1 MEIYQAVGQNIH
13 RIRKAQ
19 QLSIDRA
26 AALSGVSKSMLG
38 QIERG
43 LVNPTV
49 SVLARIA
56 GGLHVPIEQ
65 LVECRE
71 ETPAQLHRAV
81 DVVGARLCGGKVIR
95 YPLFPFDTDSRCQS
109 CQLDLFISGGYDAP
123 DRVPGSR
130 VYLTVL
136 SGTLQ
141 VTAGGETYQLES
153 RDSLSI
159 PGGEGYHYENIG
171 NNTVRMIE
179 RSSPSGLMSL
189 TVLRSGESAGM
200 RMASNVDGE
209 TKE

>member
-71 ETPAQLHRAV
+71 EPPAQLHRAV

-179 RSSPSGLMSL
+179 RIYYRK
-189 TVLRSGESAGM
+189 V
-200 RMASNVDGE
+200 
-209 TKE
+209 

>member
-109 CQLDLFISGGYDAP
+109 CQLDLFISGSYDAP

-153 RDSLSI
+153 WDSLSI

-179 RSSPSGLMSL
+179 RIYYRK
-189 TVLRSGESAGM
+189 V
-200 RMASNVDGE
+200 
-209 TKE
+209 

>member
-49 SVLARIA
+49 S
-56 GGLHVPIEQ
+56 
-65 LVECRE
+65 
-71 ETPAQLHRAV
+71 
-81 DVVGARLCGGKVIR
+81 VGARLCGGKVIR

-179 RSSPSGLMSL
+179 RIYYRK
-189 TVLRSGESAGM
+189 V
-200 RMASNVDGE
+200 
-209 TKE
+209 

>member
-19 QLSIDRA
+19 QLSIDRT

-81 DVVGARLCGGKVIR
+81 DVIGARLCGGKVIR

-109 CQLDLFISGGYDAP
+109 CQLDLFISGGHDAP
-123 DRVPGSR
+123 DRGPRSPL
-130 VYLTVL
+130 YLTRL
-136 SGTLQ
+136 PRAPPG
-141 VTAGGETYQLES
+141 TAGGGTYQPRS
-153 RDSLSI
+153 PGHPAI
-159 PGGEGYHYENIG
+159 PRRGGGYH
-171 NNTVRMIE
+171 
-179 RSSPSGLMSL
+179 
-189 TVLRSGESAGM
+189 
-200 RMASNVDGE
+200 
-209 TKE
+209 

>member
-56 GGLHVPIEQ
+56 GGLRVPIEQ

-109 CQLDLFISGGYDAP
+109 CQLDLFISGSYDAP

-141 VTAGGETYQLES
+141 GARRTSSRAGTAC
-153 RDSLSI
+153 
-159 PGGEGYHYENIG
+159 P
-171 NNTVRMIE
+171 
-179 RSSPSGLMSL
+179 SPAARGITMK
-189 TVLRSGESAGM
+189 TSATTPS
-200 RMASNVDGE
+200 A
-209 TKE
+209 

>member
-95 YPLFPFDTDSRCQS
+95 GRYGYGCSEWKKGCKFRIHSPVCGRPLKE
-109 CQLDLFISGGYDAP
+109 A
-123 DRVPGSR
+123 DR
-130 VYLTVL
+130 
-136 SGTLQ
+136 
-141 VTAGGETYQLES
+141 
-153 RDSLSI
+153 
-159 PGGEGYHYENIG
+159 EN
-171 NNTVRMIE
+171 N
-179 RSSPSGLMSL
+179 
-189 TVLRSGESAGM
+189 
-200 RMASNVDGE
+200 
-209 TKE
+209 

>member
-19 QLSIDRA
+19 RLSIDRA

-56 GGLHVPIEQ
+56 GGLHVPLEQ

-71 ETPAQLHRAV
+71 EAPVQLCRAV

-95 YPLFPFDTDSRCQS
+95 YPLLPFDTDSRCESSQM
-109 CQLDLFISGGYDAP
+109 DLFISGSYDAP
-123 DRVPGSR
+123 DRIPGSR
-130 VYLTVL
+130 IYLTVL
-136 SGTLQ
+136 TGTLRV
-141 VTAGGETYQLES
+141 VTGGETYQLES
-153 RDSLSI
+153 RDSLSF

-179 RSSPSGLMSL
+179 RIYYRK
-189 TVLRSGESAGM
+189 V
-200 RMASNVDGE
+200 
-209 TKE
+209 

>member
-65 LVECRE
+65 LVEFRE

-95 YPLFPFDTDSRCQS
+95 YPALP
-109 CQLDLFISGGYDAP
+109 
-123 DRVPGSR
+123 
-130 VYLTVL
+130 
-136 SGTLQ
+136 
-141 VTAGGETYQLES
+141 
-153 RDSLSI
+153 
-159 PGGEGYHYENIG
+159 
-171 NNTVRMIE
+171 
-179 RSSPSGLMSL
+179 
-189 TVLRSGESAGM
+189 LRHRQPMPELPA
-200 RMASNVDGE
+200 RPLHQRRL
-209 TKE
+209 

>member
-71 ETPAQLHRAV
+71 ETPAQLHRA
-81 DVVGARLCGGKVIR
+81 GLNYIWSMAG
-95 YPLFPFDTDSRCQS
+95 F
-109 CQLDLFISGGYDAP
+109 
-123 DRVPGSR
+123 
-130 VYLTVL
+130 
-136 SGTLQ
+136 SGT
-141 VTAGGETYQLES
+141 
-153 RDSLSI
+153 
-159 PGGEGYHYENIG
+159 
-171 NNTVRMIE
+171 
-179 RSSPSGLMSL
+179 
-189 TVLRSGESAGM
+189 
-200 RMASNVDGE
+200 
-209 TKE
+209 

>member
-1 MEIYQAVGQNIH
+1 MAEKPAAIPENSSQDMNTVISDNLRSLRQSLH
-13 RIRKAQ
+13 
-19 QLSIDRA
+19 LS
-26 AALSGVSKSMLG
+26 LSEVSERTGVSKSMLG

-56 GGLHVPIEQ
+56 GGLRVPIEQ

-109 CQLDLFISGGYDAP
+109 CQLDLFISGSYDAP

-179 RSSPSGLMSL
+179 RIYYRK
-189 TVLRSGESAGM
+189 V
-200 RMASNVDGE
+200 
-209 TKE
+209 

>member
-56 GGLHVPIEQ
+56 GGLRVPIEQ

-95 YPLFPFDTDSRCQS
+95 YPLN
-109 CQLDLFISGGYDAP
+109 
-123 DRVPGSR
+123 
-130 VYLTVL
+130 
-136 SGTLQ
+136 GTWIDIGTHQ
-141 VTAGGETYQLES
+141 E
-153 RDSLSI
+153 
-159 PGGEGYHYENIG
+159 YE
-171 NNTVRMIE
+171 R
-179 RSSPSGLMSL
+179 
-189 TVLRSGESAGM
+189 A
-200 RMASNVDGE
+200 
-209 TKE
+209 KELVKHLK

>member
-56 GGLHVPIEQ
+56 GGLRVPIEQ

-71 ETPAQLHRAV
+71 ETPAQLHRA
-81 DVVGARLCGGKVIR
+81 AR
-95 YPLFPFDTDSRCQS
+95 
-109 CQLDLFISGGYDAP
+109 
-123 DRVPGSR
+123 GSA
-130 VYLTVL
+130 
-136 SGTLQ
+136 
-141 VTAGGETYQLES
+141 AGRS
-153 RDSLSI
+153 SAI
-159 PGGEGYHYENIG
+159 
-171 NNTVRMIE
+171 
-179 RSSPSGLMSL
+179 RSSPL
-189 TVLRSGESAGM
+189 TPTADARAASSTSSSAAAM
-200 RMASNVDGE
+200 TRPTASPAAASTSPSSPGRCR
-209 TKE
+209 

>member
-123 DRVPGSR
+123 DRVPG
-130 VYLTVL
+130 
-136 SGTLQ
+136 
-141 VTAGGETYQLES
+141 GGETYQLES

-179 RSSPSGLMSL
+179 RIYYRK
-189 TVLRSGESAGM
+189 V
-200 RMASNVDGE
+200 
-209 TKE
+209 

>member
-123 DRVPGSR
+123 DRVPGSPR
-130 VYLTVL
+130 LPHRPL
-136 SGTLQ
+136 RDA
-141 VTAGGETYQLES
+141 AGNGRG
-153 RDSLSI
+153 RDVPAREPGQPVHPRRRGVSL
-159 PGGEGYHYENIG
+159 
-171 NNTVRMIE
+171 
-179 RSSPSGLMSL
+179 
-189 TVLRSGESAGM
+189 
-200 RMASNVDGE
+200 
-209 TKE
+209 

>member
-130 VYLTVL
+130 PGARRT
-136 SGTLQ
+136 SSRAGT
-141 VTAGGETYQLES
+141 AC
-153 RDSLSI
+153 
-159 PGGEGYHYENIG
+159 P
-171 NNTVRMIE
+171 
-179 RSSPSGLMSL
+179 SPAARGITMK
-189 TVLRSGESAGM
+189 TSATTPS
-200 RMASNVDGE
+200 A
-209 TKE
+209 